1 MSPGPRCSR
10 STSRSG
16 ASSGGDEDRPPSTSA
31 SDSED
36 LPPPPYLSPEVV
48 NNISKSSLELPY
60 RSSDYSTVCSGT
72 NFACCRRICPVVAY
86 ITVCQEE
93 NFPILLVPDLWIRIH
108 IDPHSFGLLVS
119 RCRCRKL
126 MPMMTASSQNYSADR

>member
-48 NNISKSSLELPY
+48 NNISKGSLELPY
-60 RSSDYSTVCSGT
+60 RSSDYSTVQC
-72 NFACCRRICPVVAY
+72 AY

>member
-48 NNISKSSLELPY
+48 NNISKGSLELPY
-60 RSSDYSTVCSGT
+60 RSSDYSTVCLHYSMS
-72 NFACCRRICPVVAY
+72 RRKLSYLIGARFVDP
-86 ITVCQEE
+86 
-93 NFPILLVPDLWIRIH
+93 
-108 IDPHSFGLLVS
+108 DPH
-119 RCRCRKL
+119 
-126 MPMMTASSQNYSADR
+126 